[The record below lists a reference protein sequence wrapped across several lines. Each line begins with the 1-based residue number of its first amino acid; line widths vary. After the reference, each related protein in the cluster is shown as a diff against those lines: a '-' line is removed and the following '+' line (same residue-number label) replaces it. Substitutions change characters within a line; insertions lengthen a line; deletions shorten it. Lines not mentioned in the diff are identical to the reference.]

1 MAVQLTGS
9 EEFAFA
15 RRSVGPS
22 RPPERLAKVS
32 RAGTLL
38 FVVDRYEITFTDGS
52 DATVY
57 REGLDR
63 SLGLGEDDDRGV
75 YEANN
80 VDIEPDALLEELF
93 ETETKRHV
101 GLLRSRFAARSPV
114 SIEVHANVVY
124 RLTQD
129 DWDDML
135 SFLNERLPEEAP
147 LTVEEIEGFDVEAM
161 ISFDPEEDE
170 PSREDG
176 TGFVMY
182 FKEQDEEDDGLPLLG
197 LCILAHAVVH
207 DIECMDVEEEPLYS
221 RVLWCAD

>member
-1 MAVQLTGS
+1 MD
-9 EEFAFA
+9 
-15 RRSVGPS
+15 
-22 RPPERLAKVS
+22 
-32 RAGTLL
+32 GTL
-38 FVVDRYEITFTDGS
+38 
-52 DATVY
+52 
-57 REGLDR
+57 
-63 SLGLGEDDDRGV
+63 
-75 YEANN
+75 
-80 VDIEPDALLEELF
+80 
-93 ETETKRHV
+93 
-101 GLLRSRFAARSPV
+101 ARDV
-114 SIEVHANVVY
+114 SIEVHVYVEY

-197 LCILAHAVVH
+197 LCILAHAVVN

-221 RVLWCAD
+221 RVLWRAG

>member
-32 RAGTLL
+32 RAGTLR
-38 FVVDRYEITFTDGS
+38 FRVDRYEITFADGS
-52 DATVY
+52 ELSVY
-57 REGLDR
+57 NESLESMLGLD
-63 SLGLGEDDDRGV
+63 EDEDRGI
-75 YEANN
+75 YEADS
-80 VDIEPDALLEELF
+80 VDTEPDALLERLYGSEQKL
-93 ETETKRHV
+93 HV
-101 GLLRSRFAARSPV
+101 GLLCSHFESRSPV
-114 SIEVHANVVY
+114 SIEVHVYVEY

-221 RVLWCAD
+221 RVLWRAD